1 MRSTARLNVLR
12 GPHPVPESAVGGNA
26 VGNADQAWSSRMAAA
41 QGGDKMA
48 YESLLRDCIPFIRK
62 VAQAQGMHP
71 DGIDDVVQETLLTIH
86 GARQTYD
93 PSRSFVGWL
102 RVIAQRRAIDGLRRS
117 GRTTAREIHA
127 PLAYE
132 NHPDAG
138 TGPEAA
144 VLERDR
150 TARLA
155 SAIGGLPAAQRDAV
169 AHFVFRGCSVGP
181 DATVAAR
188 TEGSLRVSWH
198 RAIKSLRAHI
208 GEKD

>member
-1 MRSTARLNVLR
+1 MRPTARLKVPR
-12 GPHPVPESAVGGNA
+12 GPHPEPEVAVGGNSI
-26 VGNADQAWSSRMAAA
+26 GNADRAWSDRMAAA
-41 QGGDKMA
+41 QGGDKAA
-48 YESLLRDCIPFIRK
+48 YETLLRDCIPFIRK
-62 VAQAQGMHP
+62 VARAQGMHP
-71 DGIDDVVQETLLTIH
+71 DAIDDVVQETLLTIH

-93 PSRSFVGWL
+93 PSRSFMAWL

-117 GRTTAREIHA
+117 GRTIAREVHA

-144 VLERDR
+144 VLEQDR
-150 TARLA
+150 TARLD
-155 SAIGGLPAAQRDAV
+155 SAIGALPAAQRDAV
-169 AHFVFRGCSVGP
+169 AHFVFRGHSIVP
-181 DATVAAR
+181 DATVAR

>member
-1 MRSTARLNVLR
+1 MRSTARLSLPLDPPPGSGV
-12 GPHPVPESAVGGNA
+12 AIVGSPSPNT
-26 VGNADQAWSSRMAAA
+26 DRAWSARMIAV
-41 QGGDKMA
+41 QSGDKTA
-48 YESLLRDCIPFIRK
+48 YEALLRDCIPFIRQ
-62 VAQAQGMHP
+62 VARAQGVHP

-93 PSRSFVGWL
+93 PSRSFTAWL

-117 GRTTAREIHA
+117 SRTTAREVHA

-132 NHPDAG
+132 NHPDVS

-150 TARLA
+150 TARLD
-155 SAIGGLPAAQRDAV
+155 SAIGALPAAQRNAIE
-169 AHFVFRGCSVGP
+169 HFVRREAP
-181 DATVAAR
+181 AATVTHG